1 MLMYFKIR
9 FSGGVKQ
16 VTATDGNNDVTR
28 VVREDAN
35 SCDLY
40 KLMDFSTEIGEAFGE
55 NVPQPAQTAFAYGF
69 NYNDLANAMVECSY
83 LRIGFGD
90 MIFKKEKMEDDI
102 FRYLM
107 TENTIDVNRKTWTE
121 VREIITKILKTGKVA
136 HIVKLDNNDL
146 ILTY

>member
-16 VTATDGNNDVTR
+16 VTATDGANDVMR
-28 VVREDAN
+28 IVREN
-35 SCDLY
+35 VSFCDLY
-40 KLMDFSTEIGEAFGE
+40 KLMDFSTEIGEVFGQ
-55 NVPQPAQTAFAYGF
+55 NVPTPAQTAFAYGF
-69 NYNDLANAMVECSY
+69 NYSDLANAMLECSY
-83 LRIGFGD
+83 LRISFGY
-90 MIFKKEKMEDDI
+90 ISFEKEKMEDST

-107 TENTIDVNRKTWTE
+107 TENIVDITEGTWTE
-121 VREIITKILKTGKVA
+121 VRKIITKILKTGKVA

>member
-9 FSGGVKQ
+9 FSGGIKQ
-16 VTATDGNNDVTR
+16 VTATDGVNDVTR
-28 VVREDAN
+28 VVRENAN

-40 KLMDFSTEIGEAFGE
+40 KLMDFSTEIGKVFEQ
-55 NVPQPAQTAFAYGF
+55 NIPTPAQTAFTYGF
-69 NYNDLANAMVECSY
+69 NYSDLVNAMLECSY

-90 MIFKKEKMEDDI
+90 MIFKKEKMEDSI

-107 TENTIDVNRKTWTE
+107 TENVVDVTEETWTE
-121 VREIITKILKTGKVA
+121 VRKIITEILKTGKVA
-136 HIVKLDNNDL
+136 HIIRLDNNDL

>member
-16 VTATDGNNDVTR
+16 VTATDGVNDVTR
-28 VVREDAN
+28 IIRENAN

-40 KLMDFSTEIGEAFGE
+40 KLMDFSTEIGEVFRQ
-55 NVPQPAQTAFAYGF
+55 NVPAPAQTAFAYGF
-69 NYNDLANAMVECSY
+69 NYSDLANAMLECSY
-83 LRIGFGD
+83 LRISFGW
-90 MIFKKEKMEDDI
+90 ISFKKEKMEDSI

-107 TENTIDVNRKTWTE
+107 TENVVDVTEETWTE
-121 VREIITKILKTGKVA
+121 VRKIITEILKAGKVA
-136 HIVKLDNNDL
+136 HIVRLDNNDL